1 MHRPLKKSDSK
12 NPQSPSQSQSQS
24 LLPGLPD
31 HLAQLCLSPILPS
44 LLFSVCRS
52 WRRLIYSPSFPSFLS
67 LYAVLSQ
74 KDADDT
80 ETDPIAFYCFDPISS
95 SWSQLPPPP
104 PTPPLHS
111 LLLRHP
117 SFLSRSLPIQS
128 VATADRLVLLAASN
142 VHLVPALPRPLAFD
156 PSSGRWSL
164 GPLLRHPRRWCVAGS
179 DAAAVYIASGVGSSY
194 RSDVAR
200 SAERWEVGSGRWEAI
215 APLRDG
221 RFSREAT
228 NAVAAGGK
236 LCMVNVQGRGAKE
249 GAVYDIGRDSWE
261 EMPAGMVAGW
271 TGPVAAGKGGGMYVV
286 DETSGEVRG
295 YNWGDDRWEVVAP
308 AADERRGAV
317 VAATGCGKICLAVDG
332 GGTVEVVDLD
342 RPERIWSVELPE
354 GRRVIA
360 LHVLPRMRAEM
371 VL

>member
-1 MHRPLKKSDSK
+1 MHRPLKKSDHK
-12 NPQSPSQSQSQS
+12 TPPSQPDSQS

-31 HLAQLCLSPILPS
+31 HLAQLCLSPVLPS

-67 LYAVLSQ
+67 LYAVLSHNSR
-74 KDADDT
+74 A
-80 ETDPIAFYCFDPISS
+80 DPIGLYCFEPLSN

-104 PTPPLHS
+104 PTPPLPS
-111 LLLRHP
+111 LLIHHP

-128 VATADRLVLLAASN
+128 VATARHLVLLAASN

-156 PSSGRWSL
+156 PSARRWTL
-164 GPLLRHPRRWCVAGS
+164 GPALRHPRRWCVAGS
-179 DAAAVYIASGVGSSY
+179 DSAAVYIASGVGSSY

-200 SAERWEVGSGRWEAI
+200 SAERWEVGSDRWEAI

-228 NAVAAGGK
+228 NAVAAEGK

-249 GAVYDIGRDSWE
+249 GVVYDIERDSWE
-261 EMPAGMVAGW
+261 EMPVGMVAGW
-271 TGPVAAGKGGGMYVV
+271 TGPVAAEKGGMYVV
-286 DETSGEVRG
+286 DEVSGEVRG
-295 YNWGDDRWEVVAP
+295 YNWGGDRWETVAP
-308 AADERRGAV
+308 VAEERRGAV
-317 VAATGCGKICLAVDG
+317 VAAMGAGKICVAVAG
-332 GGTVEVVDLD
+332 GGTVEVVDLA
-342 RPERIWSVELPE
+342 RPEKTWSVELPE

-360 LHVLPRMRAEM
+360 LHVLPHMKD
-371 VL
+371 